1 MTVIRFEAVS
11 KWYPRYGHFLQG
23 LKASLLNWRDTVHSF
38 HQPRFQALDSISFA
52 IERGEAVGILG
63 DNGSG
68 KSTTLALIAGVLEPQ
83 QGVVVVQGRV
93 CPLLALGAG
102 FHYDLSGR
110 ENIILNGVLL
120 GLTRREI
127 MQRMD
132 QIIAFSELEP
142 FLEEPIRT
150 YSSGMVARLGFSI
163 AAHLDPDILLIDEI
177 LSVGDIGFQA
187 KCFEAM
193 KTFKAKGTTIVLVSH
208 SLMDVRRLC
217 DRAMW
222 LEHGKLI
229 EQGPADRIVSR
240 YEKKQEHG
248 SGVADGADC
257 PVAMSG

>member
-1 MTVIRFEAVS
+1 MTAIRFESVS
-11 KWYPRYGHFLQG
+11 KSYPRYGHVLQG
-23 LKASLLNWRDTVHSF
+23 LKASLLNWRATVRSF
-38 HQPRFQALDSISFA
+38 RQPRFQALDNVSFV

-68 KSTTLALIAGVLEPQ
+68 KSTTLALIAGVLKPQ
-83 QGVVVVQGRV
+83 QGVVDVQGRV

-110 ENIILNGVLL
+110 ENIMLNAVLL
-120 GLTRREI
+120 GLTRRQI
-127 MQRMD
+127 AQRMD
-132 QIIAFSELEP
+132 RIIAFSELEK

-193 KTFKAKGTTIVLVSH
+193 KAIKAKGTTIVLVSH

-229 EQGPADRIVSR
+229 EQGPADRIVTR
-240 YEKKQEHG
+240 YEKKQMPG
-248 SGVADGADC
+248 SGITAGAKH
-257 PVAMSG
+257 PVAI